1 MNFRVTNN
9 TISDRLTRQI
19 NNARQ
24 KQAISQEQLATGKK
38 INRPSD
44 DPFGTAVVLDLRNTQ
59 TSLEQFTKVANLANT
74 SLTDAD
80 SALNSYQNLLD
91 RVNSLLTQGLS
102 DTSTSEAKKIIAIE
116 LDSISQ
122 DILKIANTRSSER
135 YIFGGTQQD
144 QAPFDPNT
152 SLANPNQSFSKL
164 VQIEPNQPP
173 VETEITASNIFSNT
187 TKSIFNTLADASA
200 ALKGTGDPVID
211 KATLNTSLL
220 ELDGFIQ
227 QANSTITKI
236 GKNLNQVQSA
246 LERLGQSSFSIEEQA
261 QSIEA
266 IDFAKVATQLVE
278 SGRALDAILSS
289 SSTINKR
296 SLIDFLG

>member
-1 MNFRVTNN
+1 MNFRVTDN

-44 DPFGTAVVLDLRNTQ
+44 DPFGAAVVLDLRNTQ
-59 TSLEQFTKVANLANT
+59 ASLEQFTKVANLANT

-80 SALNSYQNLLD
+80 SALNAYQNLLD

-102 DTSTSEAKKIIAIE
+102 DTSTSEAKKFIAIE

-144 QAPFDPNT
+144 QPPFDPNT
-152 SLANPNQSFSKL
+152 NLANPNQGFSKL
-164 VQIEPNQPP
+164 VQLEPNQPP
-173 VETEITASNIFSNT
+173 VETEITASNIFSNA

-227 QANSTITKI
+227 QANSTITKV

-261 QSIEA
+261 QSVEA

>member
-1 MNFRVTNN
+1 MNFRVTDN
-9 TISDRLTRQI
+9 IVSDRLTRQI

-24 KQAISQEQLATGKK
+24 KQAVSQEQLATGKK

-44 DPFGTAVVLDLRNTQ
+44 DPFGAAVVLDLRNTQ
-59 TSLEQFTKVANLANT
+59 VSLEQFTKVADLANT

-102 DTSTSEAKKIIAIE
+102 DTSTFEAKKFIAIE
-116 LDSISQ
+116 LDSISH

-135 YIFGGTQQD
+135 YVFGGTQQD
-144 QAPFDPNT
+144 QPPFDPNI
-152 SLANPNQSFSKL
+152 SLANSNQGFSKL
-164 VQIEPNQPP
+164 VQLEPNQPP
-173 VETEITASNIFSNT
+173 VETEITASNIFSNG
-187 TKSIFNTLADASA
+187 TKSIFNILTDASA

-211 KATLNTSLL
+211 KATLNTNLL

-227 QANSTITKI
+227 QANSTITKV

-266 IDFAKVATQLVE
+266 IDFAKTATQLVE
-278 SGRALDAILSS
+278 SGRVLDAILAS